1 MTSVNSFDI
10 FDTLLARSVQNP
22 TDIYRFVEINFPYTN
37 FAKLR
42 HEAHIISNNTIDD
55 IYRKFKVLTGESDD
69 MINKLRE
76 FEIETEMKNTIP
88 IRSNISKIQDG
99 DILVSDMYLTHSD
112 ITRLLDYHMISKK
125 ITLYV
130 QPDGKSS
137 GRIWPELKNKYNIV
151 YHMGDNLHSDIEM
164 ASRYNINTVYTEIYK
179 FTRLESQLVG
189 IDFELNKLLRTFRL
203 SNPYSID
210 SIEYNIFS
218 QQIEYNIPILLFIC
232 RKLANILKKE
242 NRDTV
247 LFLTRDGCFII
258 QLFRFLYPN
267 YKSIYLHSSR
277 IINKVYNEEYVNYLK
292 SLYKKDECIIFDLH
306 GSFSSGRELFIE
318 TFGHL
323 PRIFIF
329 DISILENY
337 YDEMTYV
344 SSLSS
349 QFLEYLNQDIRGTLV
364 NYINGKDIRMPPD
377 WPVKYLNCMSKT
389 IENFIVFIDK
399 DLILN
404 SEIFNDDVFWKNYY
418 EETST
423 FSSNILFKH
432 VIDKTKCTL
441 IQLSEKF
448 QYKCENIRKY
458 EEIIDDVITLNNSRQ
473 IDLLEIN
480 LNTSDSI
487 SYHTMWNDY
496 FSNCN
501 NITKYFSDGMIY
513 TLIDGKNTPL
523 DLEVFKNTSYDI
535 IMDKGTCSEMNEHI
549 TFKNIWQC
557 MNPGGYYI
565 IENYHISNE
574 CTTKYIIDTLTE
586 SISDIELKHIIQTK
600 SAVNWLSNSTNS
612 TIFVYIKKLHDLV

>member
-1 MTSVNSFDI
+1 MNSVHSFDI

-22 TDIYRFVEINFPYTN
+22 TDIYKLVETNFPYTN

-55 IYRKFKVLTGESDD
+55 IYIKFKVLTGESDD
-69 MINKLRE
+69 IINKLRD

-88 IRSNISKIQDG
+88 IITNISKIQDG
-99 DILVSDMYLTHSD
+99 DILVSDMYLRHSD
-112 ITRLLDYHMISKK
+112 ITRLLDYHSISKK

-137 GRIWPELKNKYNIV
+137 GRIWPELKNKYNIM
-151 YHMGDNLHSDIEM
+151 YHMGDNLYSDIEM
-164 ASRYNINTVYTEIYK
+164 ASRYNINTVYTEIHK
-179 FTRLESQLVG
+179 FTRLESQLVD
-189 IDFELNKLLRTFRL
+189 IDFELNRLLRTFRL

-258 QLFRFLYPN
+258 QLFSYLYPN

-292 SLYKKDECIIFDLH
+292 SLYKKDECIMFDLH

-318 TFGHL
+318 IFGHL

-329 DISILENY
+329 DISILDNY
-337 YDEMTYV
+337 YEEMTYV
-344 SSLSS
+344 SSVSS

-364 NYINGKDIRMPPD
+364 NYVNGKDIRMPPD
-377 WPVKYLNCMSKT
+377 WPLKYLKCMSDT
-389 IENFIVFIDK
+389 IKNFIVFMNK

-404 SEIFNDDVFWKNYY
+404 SEIFNNDVFWKNYY
-418 EETST
+418 KEITLL
-423 FSSNILFKH
+423 SSNILFKN
-432 VIDKTKCTL
+432 VIDKTKYTL
-441 IQLSEKF
+441 THLSEKF
-448 QYKCENIRKY
+448 QYKCEHIRKY
-458 EEIIDDVITLNNSRQ
+458 EEIIDDVITLDNSRQ
-473 IDLLEIN
+473 IELLEIN
-480 LNTSDSI
+480 LNTSNST

-496 FSNCN
+496 FSCYC
-501 NITKYFSDGMIY
+501 NITQFFSDGMIY

-523 DLEVFKNTSYDI
+523 ELEVFKNTNYDI
-535 IMDKGTCSEMNEHI
+535 IIDKGICSEMNDHI

-586 SISDIELKHIIQTK
+586 SISDIELKHMIQTK
-600 SAVNWLSNSTNS
+600 SSVNWLSNSTNS
-612 TIFVYIKKLHDLV
+612 TIFVYIKKLYDLV